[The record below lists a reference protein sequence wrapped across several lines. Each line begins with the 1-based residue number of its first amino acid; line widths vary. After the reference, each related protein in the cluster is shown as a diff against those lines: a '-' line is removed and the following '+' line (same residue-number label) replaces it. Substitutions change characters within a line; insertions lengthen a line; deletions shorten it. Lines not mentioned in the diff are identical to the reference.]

1 MLERAFQAEGTA
13 QINSPGQKVHP
24 SVPKDGTDIKFR
36 SGGKEKPW
44 ACSGPGFEVIPSQC
58 CVRCGQVIR
67 PWISKAFL
75 ALDLVQQVRL

>member
-1 MLERAFQAEGTA
+1 MFRCAVRQDEFTTFGNENGIFFPPLFRRRQL
-13 QINSPGQKVHP
+13 H
-24 SVPKDGTDIKFR
+24 KFR